1 MCQEK
6 PIPTESTGDSS
17 LKRVYLCEN
26 MAMALL
32 PRSVRL
38 SGICSA
44 QGWSAR
50 GVPGAHTTI
59 PASPEFQD
67 QRHQFGISFYL
78 QQYLDYSPICISQ
91 ASLTLIILL
100 RYRYNGLTEIS
111 DKKSSSPQLIVAGQ
125 GSSLYSLGV
134 VSVLTFSFLP
144 ILLLSTPHLEQAPAS
159 NLHRDKRQTAAGK
172 LISLNVQEHH
182 FLNWHSQLKSC
193 KNTIPAENMEE
204 EEEDVGHK

>member
-6 PIPTESTGDSS
+6 PIPTESTGDHS

-38 SGICSA
+38 PGICSA

-67 QRHQFGISFYL
+67 QWHQSGISFCL

-111 DKKSSSPQLIVAGQ
+111 DKKSSSPQLVVAGQ

-144 ILLLSTPHLEQAPAS
+144 FCCCPHHIWNRHLPPVCTETNNKHQQESSSHLMFRST
-159 NLHRDKRQTAAGK
+159 
-172 LISLNVQEHH
+172 IS
-182 FLNWHSQLKSC
+182 
-193 KNTIPAENMEE
+193 
-204 EEEDVGHK
+204 